1 VTKAIAPSKIILS
14 GEHFVVEGEPA
25 LVAAI
30 DIYAKCI
37 AEERFDES
45 IRIESKDYFGKIHV
59 IKYSKNKI
67 IDYAGDKNTKRILRP
82 VLISVLKTLE
92 YSEQKKGLDI
102 YINSEIPP
110 SAGLGSSAAVA
121 VATSAAVIGEIKGNI
136 NKEIIWKA
144 AFEAERAVHKNPSGI
159 DVTIST
165 FGGLILYKKG
175 EKPNFIKLDYK
186 PIFIVGLIGK
196 RAKTGKLVE
205 KVLKLKK
212 EFPSIINPLYISAG
226 NLTIKL
232 VEALKNKDLK
242 TAGLLMNINHRL
254 LSAIGV
260 STPKLDMIVNTA
272 IKKGAY
278 GAKLTGAGG
287 GGSII
292 ALVDESK
299 LEKVKS
305 SLEKK
310 IKKVYV
316 SSIVEEGV
324 KIV

>member
-1 VTKAIAPSKIILS
+1 MTKAIAPSKIILS

-25 LVAAI
+25 LVSAI
-30 DIYAKCI
+30 DIYAKCTV
-37 AEERFDES
+37 EERFDND

-67 IDYAGDKNTKRILRP
+67 VDYAGDKNTKKILRP

-92 YSEQKKGLDI
+92 FCETKRGLDI
-102 YINSEIPP
+102 FVESDIPP

-136 NKEIIWKA
+136 DKEIVWKA
-144 AFEAERAVHKNPSGI
+144 AFEAERSVHKNPSGI

-175 EKPNFIKLDYK
+175 ERPIFIKLNYK
-186 PIFIVGLIGK
+186 PIFIVGFISK
-196 RAKTGKLVE
+196 RSKTGKLVE

-212 EFPSIINPLYISAG
+212 EFPSIINPIYTSAG
-226 NLTIKL
+226 SLTLRL
-232 VEALKNKDLK
+232 VEALKNRDLRI
-242 TAGLLMNINHRL
+242 AGLLLNINHEL

-260 STPKLDMIVNTA
+260 STPKVDMIVNIA
-272 IKKGAY
+272 RKKGAY

-292 ALVDESK
+292 ALVDENK
-299 LEKVKS
+299 LDKVKS
-305 SLEKK
+305 SLEKRVKK
-310 IKKVYV
+310 IFVT
-316 SSIVEEGV
+316 SITEEGV
-324 KIV
+324 KII